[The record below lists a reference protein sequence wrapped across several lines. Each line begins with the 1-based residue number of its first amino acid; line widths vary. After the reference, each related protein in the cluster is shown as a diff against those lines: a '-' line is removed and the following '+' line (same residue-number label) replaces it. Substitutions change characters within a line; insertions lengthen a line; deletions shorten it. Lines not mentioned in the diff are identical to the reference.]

1 MCIYY
6 ITFCTS
12 IKVVFLHIIY
22 PHKIAKHH
30 KYFQMQI
37 PCPFLLESG
46 DCSIYIVRPQAC
58 RKHIIFGNPST
69 CEYNQKQNTY
79 SGGIT
84 KALEDITIQM
94 SSNIFKDKFVLT
106 KHTSTTQEIVFM
118 VKHLTHWFSNGFKDI
133 DFNKLNSI

>member
-1 MCIYY
+1 
-6 ITFCTS
+6 
-12 IKVVFLHIIY
+12 
-22 PHKIAKHH
+22 
-30 KYFQMQI
+30 MQI

-133 DFNKLNSI
+133 GLYQSFLPVPKKWRRGWRNNLWPFPLPKHGRVLE

>member
-1 MCIYY
+1 
-6 ITFCTS
+6 
-12 IKVVFLHIIY
+12 
-22 PHKIAKHH
+22 
-30 KYFQMQI
+30 MQI